1 MQRAARFSLP
11 KYILELVVVMADS
24 RLVVLEEEEVL
35 YVQGPRPS
43 LSTRSAAYLK
53 TAAVVLEEEEAA
65 CLKTVESGRMSSD
78 ILLWRR
84 RRASFRPSPPCS
96 RLRRA

>member
-53 TAAVVLEEEEAA
+53 TATVVLEEEAA

-96 RLRRA
+96 RPRRA